1 MSKDLEIQLPLMEH
15 FYTLQGEGAQTGR
28 AAYFLRLGG
37 CDVGCVWCDVKESWD
52 ASKHPLVNIA
62 EMVNW
67 VMQSGTQM
75 AVITGGEP
83 AMHALLPLTEAL
95 HEVNIETNIETS
107 GAHPLSGNWNWVCVS
122 PKKFK
127 APLDEV
133 LVQADELK
141 VVIFNKSDF
150 EWAEQHAAKVGAD
163 CKLFLQPEWDQREKV
178 TPLIIDYVKANPQ
191 WRISLQTH
199 KYLEIP

>member
-1 MSKDLEIQLPLMEH
+1 
-15 FYTLQGEGAQTGR
+15 
-28 AAYFLRLGG
+28 
-37 CDVGCVWCDVKESWD
+37 
-52 ASKHPLVNIA
+52 
-62 EMVNW
+62 
-67 VMQSGTQM
+67 
-75 AVITGGEP
+75 
-83 AMHALLPLTEAL
+83 
-95 HEVNIETNIETS
+95 
-107 GAHPLSGNWNWVCVS
+107 LSGNWNWVCVS

-150 EWAEQHAAKVGAD
+150 EWAEQHAAKVGGH

-178 TPLIIDYVKANPQ
+178 TPLIVDYVKAHPH

-199 KYLEIP
+199 KYLQIP